1 MSDKFKVVLWLSRH
15 RPLPVQIEALKEKL
29 GDIILLEHSKPLP
42 TVDKVLELIEDVEA
56 DYVIPV
62 LPLTFVVRLVE
73 ESRKRKF
80 KVIRPIMDLV
90 HECSSTS
97 CPDYDPRTDTLVET
111 KDYETG
117 RVFYRH
123 YRFREFRILKE
134 VQFVEEVL

>member
-1 MSDKFKVVLWLSRH
+1 LSNEFKVVLWLSRQ
-15 RPLPVQIEALKEKL
+15 RPLPVQIEVLKEKL
-29 GDIILLEHSKPLP
+29 GNIILLERSRPIP
-42 TVDKVLELIEDVEA
+42 TVDKALELIGKVNA

-73 ESRKRKF
+73 ESRKSKF
-80 KVIRPIMDLV
+80 VVIRPIMDLV
-90 HECSSTS
+90 HECSSTP